1 MRARSGYTPA
11 RAVVPEKADAPPAA
25 LVSAIRD
32 AAPRGDVAMQM
43 TAAAFAVPGK
53 TMPAVAIAL
62 AFRQPRANLQERLV
76 EQVDMIVGVYGP
88 DGKRGAAERLNARV
102 VLKPGEDPFVRYEVL
117 TALYMRPG
125 RYQLRVAAQSAIHAK
140 EGSLHYDVIVP
151 DFSKG
156 DLSLS
161 GVVLSV
167 EPNVP
172 VAGKERVSAIVPV
185 VPTSRREFWEPDRV
199 KAFVRI
205 HRNKRGDDPVTVTT
219 RLQNAQDRI
228 AFETREA
235 LGAERL
241 SKDRTVDYQSAVPV
255 EALEPGAYLLRIEAT
270 AGRTT
275 VERTVRI
282 TRR

>member
-1 MRARSGYTPA
+1 M
-11 RAVVPEKADAPPAA
+11 
-25 LVSAIRD
+25 
-32 AAPRGDVAMQM
+32 
-43 TAAAFAVPGK
+43 
-53 TMPAVAIAL
+53 
-62 AFRQPRANLQERLV
+62 
-76 EQVDMIVGVYGP
+76 
-88 DGKRGAAERLNARV
+88 
-102 VLKPGEDPFVRYEVL
+102 
-117 TALYMRPG
+117 
-125 RYQLRVAAQSAIHAK
+125 
-140 EGSLHYDVIVP
+140 
-151 DFSKG
+151 
-156 DLSLS
+156 
-161 GVVLSV
+161 
-167 EPNVP
+167 
-172 VAGKERVSAIVPV
+172 
-185 VPTSRREFWEPDRV
+185 PTSRREFWEPDRV

-205 HRNKRGDDPVTVTT
+205 HRNKRGEDPVTVTT